1 MELAEKLVELRKST
15 GMNRRQFSDYFGI
28 PYRTVQDWE
37 LGNRHMPDYLFR
49 LMVYRVEMEK
59 SQGKQASVGG
69 KRPFDP
75 NIIMIK
81 TQKTPQRQVFS
92 PVTAV
97 FFCEWKL
104 LIGERD
110 EAISHGTSGRADSA
124 WEDPARS
131 FCPQCSWCGRK

>member
-37 LGNRHMPDYLFR
+37 LGNRHMAGLSF
-49 LMVYRVEMEK
+49 
-59 SQGKQASVGG
+59 
-69 KRPFDP
+69 PFDGLSGRNGEKP
-75 NIIMIK
+75 GKTGMMIK

-104 LIGERD
+104 LI
-110 EAISHGTSGRADSA
+110 
-124 WEDPARS
+124 
-131 FCPQCSWCGRK
+131 